1 MPPTEPAASASRQ
14 AENASRDASR
24 DGPRNEEAVRIGVAM
39 NELRAGVRRQRAAT
53 AALEAAR
60 QQLPPGGGGLSV
72 IAELREPV
80 CTSGIPVFGRLL
92 VLARRVMLKLFMGW
106 YLRPVL
112 QQQSRFNLA
121 LAQHLGALVDAQRAL
136 RRDLEALEEELRDSE
151 SAAGVGE
158 SE

>member
-1 MPPTEPAASASRQ
+1 MPPTEPTASAACHAKTVS
-14 AENASRDASR
+14 EDAR
-24 DGPRNEEAVRIGVAM
+24 PGDEAVRIDAAM
-39 NELRAGVRRQRAAT
+39 HELRAGVRRQRAAT

-92 VLARRVMLKLFMGW
+92 VLARRVVLKLFLGW

-151 SAAGVGE
+151 PAAGVGE